1 MVVRWLRHLFTTPL
15 LLRRRFPAS
24 LLDEIETAI
33 RDSEKHHNGEIR
45 FAIETALPLSALW
58 RKTTGRQAA
67 IKAFSDLHVWDT
79 QDNSGVLIYLL
90 LADHDLEIVA
100 DRGIAA
106 KVGQS
111 QWDDIAHAMEQRF
124 RAGQFREGALEGIR
138 RVSELLT
145 AHFPPGERNPDE
157 LSNKPAIIKR

>member
-1 MVVRWLRHLFTTPL
+1 MVSRWLRHLFAMPFL
-15 LLRRRFPAS
+15 LHRRFPAS
-24 LLDEIETAI
+24 LLAEIEIAI
-33 RDSEKHHNGEIR
+33 QHSEKHHHGEIR
-45 FAIETALPLSALW
+45 FAIETSLSLPALW
-58 RKTTGRQAA
+58 RGVTARQSA
-67 IKAFSDLHVWDT
+67 IEAFSDLHVWDT

-100 DRGIAA
+100 DRGIAE

-111 QWDDIAHAMEQRF
+111 EWDEIAHAMEQRF
-124 RAGQFREGALEGIR
+124 RAGQFREGSLEGIQ

-145 AHFPPGERNPDE
+145 AHFPPGERNPNE

>member
-1 MVVRWLRHLFTTPL
+1 MVSRWLRHLFSTPFL
-15 LLRRRFPAS
+15 LHRRFPAS
-24 LLDEIETAI
+24 LLAEIETAI
-33 RDSEKHHNGEIR
+33 QLSEKHHNGEIR
-45 FAIETALPLSALW
+45 FAIETSLPLPALW
-58 RKTTGRQAA
+58 RGVSTRQSA
-67 IKAFSDLHVWDT
+67 IEAFSDLRVWDT

-100 DRGIAA
+100 DRGIAE

-111 QWDDIAHAMEQRF
+111 EWDDIAHAMELRF
-124 RAGQFREGALEGIR
+124 RAGQFREGSLEGIQ

-145 AHFPPGERNPDE
+145 AHFPPGERNPNE

>member
-1 MVVRWLRHLFTTPL
+1 MVTRWLQHLFTTPL
-15 LLRRRFPAS
+15 LLRRRFPAL

-33 RDSEKHHNGEIR
+33 RDSEKHHQGEIR
-45 FAIETALPLSALW
+45 FAIETALPFSALW
-58 RKTTGRQAA
+58 RGVSARQAA
-67 IKAFSDLHVWDT
+67 VETFSDLRVWDT

-100 DRGIAA
+100 DRGIAE
-106 KVGQS
+106 KVGQGE
-111 QWDDIAHAMEQRF
+111 WDEIARIMEQHF

-138 RVSELLT
+138 RVTALLA
-145 AHFPPGERNPDE
+145 AHFPPGGRNPDE